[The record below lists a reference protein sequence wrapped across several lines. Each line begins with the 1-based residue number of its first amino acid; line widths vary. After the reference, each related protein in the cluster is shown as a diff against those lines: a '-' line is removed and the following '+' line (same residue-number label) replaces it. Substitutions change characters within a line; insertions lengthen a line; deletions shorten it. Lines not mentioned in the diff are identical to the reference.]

1 MTAPASVY
9 PVAVADLVDDFQ
21 AWAKELGDAPSHR
34 ATMKRFRIGTDK
46 ARALLSTLPTDTPD
60 EPTTPAPDAAPV
72 ALLDPPAPV
81 APVLPEVTAEPITA
95 PAELLYRVDV
105 AAPPKITPPAAERVT
120 PAHTTAPVAVPIPVP
135 APAPI
140 APAVRVRPKP
150 RVRTWP
156 ILVVGLGAFIAIW
169 AGWVELGRLTG
180 FGVVHPLPGI
190 WDSLKIDTAITL
202 PLGMDAYAAFAL
214 KVWFTPDISAR
225 ARKFARWSTI
235 VSLLVGMCGQV
246 AYHLMAAQGITS
258 APWQITTAVSCLPV
272 IVLGLASGLVHLV
285 RADQEADEQ

>member
-21 AWAKELGDAPSHR
+21 AWAKELGDTPSHR

-46 ARALLSTLPTDTPD
+46 ARALLSTLPTYTTD
-60 EPTTPAPDAAPV
+60 EPTTTAAPDAAPD
-72 ALLDPPAPV
+72 ALPAPV
-81 APVLPEVTAEPITA
+81 APVLPEVPAEPITA

-105 AAPPKITPPAAERVT
+105 AAPSKITPPAAE
-120 PAHTTAPVAVPIPVP
+120 PVAPARTAAPAAAPIPVP
-135 APAPI
+135 VPAPI

-214 KVWFTPDISAR
+214 KVWFTPGISPR

-285 RADQEADEQ
+285 RADQEED